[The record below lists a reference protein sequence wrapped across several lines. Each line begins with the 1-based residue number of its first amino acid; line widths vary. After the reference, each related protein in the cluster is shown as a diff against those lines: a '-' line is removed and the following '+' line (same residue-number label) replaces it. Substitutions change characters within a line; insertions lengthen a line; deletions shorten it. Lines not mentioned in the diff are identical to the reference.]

1 MSSIS
6 LKPLLRIPTPPNASK
21 LLPRTATRNATLLR
35 RPKRPHQ
42 FDQLI
47 ILTDGSSFKQMTTSP
62 RGVFRTTKD
71 TRNHPLWNE
80 SDAAVM
86 GLEEDEAG
94 KLKAF
99 RNKYGHGFDM
109 QDALEIEKEL
119 ESDAVGKD
127 AAAGSLMDVLRYN
140 ADEEDIKG
148 GKKK

>member
-1 MSSIS
+1 
-6 LKPLLRIPTPPNASK
+6 
-21 LLPRTATRNATLLR
+21 
-35 RPKRPHQ
+35 
-42 FDQLI
+42 
-47 ILTDGSSFKQMTTSP
+47 MTTSP

-99 RNKYGHGFDM
+99 RNKYGHGFDI
-109 QDALEIEKEL
+109 QDASEIKKEL
-119 ESDAVGKD
+119 DSDAVGKD
-127 AAAGSLMDVLRYN
+127 ATAGSLMDILRYK
-140 ADEEDIKG
+140 AGEEDIKG

>member
-6 LKPLLRIPTPPNASK
+6 LKPLLRVPTSTNTTK
-21 LLPRTATRNATLLR
+21 LLPRIITRNATLLR

-109 QDALEIEKEL
+109 QDVSSIEKEL
-119 ESDAVGKD
+119 DSDAVGKD
-127 AAAGSLMDVLRYN
+127 AAAGSLMDILRYK
-140 ADEEDIKG
+140 ADESDIKD
-148 GKKK
+148 GKK